1 MAISYYVNFYYFSLT
16 TSRPICNIILVSHL
30 GYYYMAIQAAELHQ
44 GFSNYE
50 TFLVVLEIENN
61 QQYLTTTRGH
71 NNQDDFREWVES
83 VVLPTDNTN
92 PIQTD
97 LINAALS
104 RVNWQEAFLHLNK
117 VD

>member
-1 MAISYYVNFYYFSLT
+1 MIT
-16 TSRPICNIILVSHL
+16 
-30 GYYYMAIQAAELHQ
+30 QADELYQ

-61 QQYLTTTRGH
+61 QQYLATARSH
-71 NNQDDFREWVES
+71 NDQDDFRGYIES
-83 VVLPTDNTN
+83 VVLTTDDTN

-97 LINAALS
+97 LINAALC
-104 RVNWQEAFLHLNK
+104 RVNWREAFLHLNK

>member
-1 MAISYYVNFYYFSLT
+1 MATQT
-16 TSRPICNIILVSHL
+16 T
-30 GYYYMAIQAAELHQ
+30 ELYQ
-44 GFSNYE
+44 GFTNYE

-61 QQYLTTTRGH
+61 QQYLATARSH
-71 NNQDDFREWVES
+71 NDQDDFREWVES

-97 LINAALS
+97 LINAALC
-104 RVNWQEAFLHLNK
+104 RVNWQEVFVHLNK

>member
-1 MAISYYVNFYYFSLT
+1 MQDQS
-16 TSRPICNIILVSHL
+16 
-30 GYYYMAIQAAELHQ
+30 HQ
-44 GFSNYE
+44 GFTNYE

-61 QQYLTTTRGH
+61 QQQLQTTRSLSSM
-71 NNQDDFREWVES
+71 DEFRDYVETI
-83 VVLPTDNTN
+83 VLPTGNKN

-104 RVNWQEAFLHLNK
+104 RVNWQETFQHLTH